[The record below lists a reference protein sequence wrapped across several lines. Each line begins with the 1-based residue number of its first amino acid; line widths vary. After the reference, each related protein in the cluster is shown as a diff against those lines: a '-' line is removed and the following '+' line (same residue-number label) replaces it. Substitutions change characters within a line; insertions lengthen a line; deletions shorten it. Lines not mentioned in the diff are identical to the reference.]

1 MKRLSVGAS
10 LALVLGGGI
19 GGCAQPE
26 ELDEAVVRGAEN
38 YYFSLSANPPA
49 PPPATVSPQASTTG
63 APPPI
68 PPANTAPL
76 APAIP
81 GDDQAAADEAEPPQS
96 IPLETWLQGE

>member
-10 LALVLGGGI
+10 VALVLGGGI
-19 GGCAQPE
+19 GSCAQPE
-26 ELDEAVVRGAEN
+26 ELDEAVVRGAED
-38 YYFSLSANPPA
+38 YYFSLPANPPPA
-49 PPPATVSPQASTTG
+49 PPGTVAPQASTTG

-81 GDDQAAADEAEPPQS
+81 DNEQAASDDVAPPQS